1 MANHNALA
9 AIPAALRGL
18 LHERYPR
25 DQFGPS
31 LKIATVQ
38 PKDIEG
44 LTEDGIAILLWRIA
58 MNTQRRA
65 LAPRTDLLGRRFK
78 ASLPVDISILVI
90 PHAATSAE
98 TQLKLAGWAM
108 RALADAG
115 PISASQLNN
124 YLSEDNVFAD
134 TEELDLICDPLALAD
149 YLSLWDRLKKFPLS
163 INYIARMTL
172 IDSQQQ
178 LTESAPVVER
188 QFEMGVVER

>member
-9 AIPAALRGL
+9 AIPAAIRGL

-25 DQFGPS
+25 DQFGPNV
-31 LKIATVQ
+31 KIATVQ
-38 PKDIEG
+38 PKDIES
-44 LTEDGIAILLWRIA
+44 LTDDGIAILLWRIS

-78 ASLPVDISILVI
+78 APLPVDVSLLII
-90 PHAATSAE
+90 PHANNSAE

-115 PISASQLNN
+115 PISSSQLNN
-124 YLSEDNVFAD
+124 YLAEEDVFAE
-134 TEELDLICDPLALAD
+134 TEEVELVCDPLSLTD

-163 INYIARMTL
+163 VNYLARMTL

-178 LTESAPVVER
+178 LTESAPVIER
-188 QFEMGVVER
+188 QFEMGTLAQ

>member
-9 AIPAALRGL
+9 AVTAAICGL

-31 LKIATVQ
+31 LKIATIQ
-38 PKDIEG
+38 PKDIEA
-44 LTEDGIAILLWRIA
+44 LTDDGIAILLWRIVL
-58 MNTQRRA
+58 NTQRRA
-65 LAPRTDLLGRRFK
+65 LGPRTDLLGRRFK
-78 ASLPVDISILVI
+78 ASLPVDVSIMLI
-90 PHAATSAE
+90 PHATSAE

-124 YLSEDNVFAD
+124 YLAEDDVFAD
-134 TEELDLICDPLALAD
+134 AEELDLVCDPLALGD

-163 INYIARMTL
+163 INYVARMTL
-172 IDSQQQ
+172 IDSQQRI
-178 LTESAPVVER
+178 TESAPVIER
-188 QFEMGVVER
+188 QFEMGAVET

>member
-1 MANHNALA
+1 MASYNALA
-9 AIPAALRGL
+9 AIPAAIRGL

-58 MNTQRRA
+58 MNTQRRG
-65 LAPRTDLLGRRFK
+65 LAPRTDLFGRRFK
-78 ASLPVDISILVI
+78 ASLPVDVSILII
-90 PHAATSAE
+90 PYAGNSAE

-115 PISASQLNN
+115 PICASQLNN
-124 YLSEDNVFAD
+124 YLAEDDVFAD
-134 TEELDLICDPLALAD
+134 NEELDLICDPLALAD

-163 INYIARMTL
+163 VNYVARMTL

-188 QFEMGVVER
+188 QFDLGAVEQ

>member
-1 MANHNALA
+1 MADYNALA
-9 AIPAALRGL
+9 AIPAAIRGL

-38 PKDIEG
+38 PKDVEG
-44 LTEDGIAILLWRIA
+44 LKEDGIAILLWRIA
-58 MNTQRRA
+58 INTQRRA
-65 LAPRTDLLGRRFK
+65 LAPRTDLFGRRFK
-78 ASLPVDISILVI
+78 ASLPVDVSILII
-90 PHAATSAE
+90 PYAGNSAE

-124 YLSEDNVFAD
+124 YLAEDNVFAD
-134 TEELDLICDPLALAD
+134 TEELELVCDPLALTD

-163 INYIARMTL
+163 VNYVARMTL

-178 LTESAPVVER
+178 LTESASVTER
-188 QFEMGVVER
+188 QFDMGAIKR

>member
-1 MANHNALA
+1 MASYNALA

-124 YLSEDNVFAD
+124 YLAQDDVFAD

-163 INYIARMTL
+163 INYVARMTL

-178 LTESAPVVER
+178 LTEAAPVIER
-188 QFEMGVVER
+188 QFEMGAVER

>member
-1 MANHNALA
+1 MANYNALA
-9 AIPAALRGL
+9 AIPAAIRGL

-38 PKDIEG
+38 PKDIDG
-44 LTEDGIAILLWRIA
+44 LTDDGIAILLWRIA
-58 MNTQRRA
+58 MNTQRRG
-65 LAPRTDLLGRRFK
+65 LAPRTDLFGRRFK
-78 ASLPVDISILVI
+78 ASLPVDVSILII
-90 PHAATSAE
+90 PYAGNSAE

-124 YLSEDNVFAD
+124 YLAEDDVFAD
-134 TEELDLICDPLALAD
+134 NEALDLICDPLALAD

-163 INYIARMTL
+163 VNYVARMTL

-188 QFEMGVVER
+188 QFDMGAIEP